1 MFNLG
6 PIIPDKFESL
16 GQVLNEVRESE
27 STCTGGPGGSG
38 GPPGGGGGGWVHRGG
53 SDALLSMDIFR
64 KVWSVVEI
72 EAREGKGVDEAVGSA
87 LPPSSEGLFS
97 HWPRCGARGL
107 GKSSVSSWTIRRH
120 TKP

>member
-1 MFNLG
+1 MSVTMRGTIRLC
-6 PIIPDKFESL
+6 KFESL

-27 STCTGGPGGSG
+27 STCTGGCEAGGC
-38 GPPGGGGGGWVHRGG
+38 WVHRGG

-64 KVWSVVEI
+64 KVWSVVET
-72 EAREGKGVDEAVGSA
+72 EAREGGGVDEAVGTA
-87 LPPSSEGLFS
+87 LGSPFSEGFFS

-107 GKSSVSSWTIRRH
+107 GKSSLSSWTMRRH